1 MFNLSDDLMWDAVR
15 PDQLNQGDIV
25 MLDTD
30 PATLYDVTRVFMP
43 PMLNTEVVVEYKSLF
58 GRPEGSVDFPSW
70 FNYRYKTYVSPY
82 STTVFRL
89 NMYEIQVYKKITNLD
104 YDIVNFSGQVFL
116 MTKEESDMIRH
127 LNAWLRKADE
137 DARLGEGK

>member
-1 MFNLSDDLMWDAVR
+1 MFNLSDDFMWEGVR
-15 PDQLNQGDIV
+15 PDQLNRGDIV

-58 GRPEGSVDFPSW
+58 GKPEESMGFPSW
-70 FNYRYKTYVSPY
+70 FNYRYKTYVSPDT
-82 STTVFRL
+82 TTVFRL
-89 NMYEIQVYKKITNLD
+89 NMYEIQVYKTITNLD
-104 YDIVNFSGQVFL
+104 YEIVIFSGQVFL
-116 MTKEESDMIRH
+116 MTKEESDMIRQ
-127 LNAWLRKADE
+127 LNALLRKADE